1 MTLEP
6 EDPADRPATT
16 AEVDPATTA
25 EVVPATAAQVDPAT
39 ARARPDPG
47 ATDAD
52 QAAITVDPGEVDLGR
67 RGFFRAFGRE
77 AFQAAANVVGTA
89 GAIRRGTT
97 AATAELL
104 GMGIAD
110 PEAQAARMRELGFGG
125 AGPGA
130 RADAVPP
137 DEGGFRSPYRIE
149 GDVLVIV
156 DQRALPDRIVE
167 IRCRSGAE
175 VASQMRTL
183 AIRGAPVLGQ
193 VAAYGLALTASAAR
207 GHQPMG
213 RHSLLRAT
221 LKLLRHARPSVADV
235 ALVLDRL
242 ERRLASLDGN
252 AEGAVVADALWAEA
266 DAIASWTT
274 LATARLARQGA
285 AALPEVGDRPLQV
298 VTLGSTGALSSGM
311 VGTALGIVTGLL
323 ADGRDV
329 RVWVAETRPGLEGAR
344 LAALELAR
352 GGVRHT
358 IVADAA
364 LGRLLAEDPP
374 DICLVGAERIC
385 ANGDTAAVIGTYP
398 LALLAARHGL
408 PLLVCAPTSTI
419 DLSCADA
426 SQLPREI
433 RPELEVTTLGDA
445 AVAPVGSEAWNPA
458 TDTTP
463 AELIGGFVTEEG
475 VLRAPF
481 AESLAAAAE
490 AARSPA
496 PELAPAA
503 TSAPPRD
510 APEREATTPSARAG

>member
-1 MTLEP
+1 
-6 EDPADRPATT
+6 
-16 AEVDPATTA
+16 
-25 EVVPATAAQVDPAT
+25 
-39 ARARPDPG
+39 
-47 ATDAD
+47 
-52 QAAITVDPGEVDLGR
+52 
-67 RGFFRAFGRE
+67 
-77 AFQAAANVVGTA
+77 
-89 GAIRRGTT
+89 
-97 AATAELL
+97 
-104 GMGIAD
+104 
-110 PEAQAARMRELGFGG
+110 
-125 AGPGA
+125 
-130 RADAVPP
+130 
-137 DEGGFRSPYRIE
+137 
-149 GDVLVIV
+149 
-156 DQRALPDRIVE
+156 
-167 IRCRSGAE
+167 
-175 VASQMRTL
+175 
-183 AIRGAPVLGQ
+183 
-193 VAAYGLALTASAAR
+193 
-207 GHQPMG
+207 
-213 RHSLLRAT
+213 
-221 LKLLRHARPSVADV
+221 
-235 ALVLDRL
+235 
-242 ERRLASLDGN
+242 
-252 AEGAVVADALWAEA
+252 
-266 DAIASWTT
+266 
-274 LATARLARQGA
+274 
-285 AALPEVGDRPLQV
+285 V

-496 PELAPAA
+496 PEP
-503 TSAPPRD
+503 APPGTPAPPHD